1 MKRSPRIQKNC
12 IVNRLLL
19 VKRENTVSIMHADR
33 VQLTQHQIVKRWMGP
48 DGPVILTKDYTASVL
63 RKKERF
69 LTQTFGTKK
78 KLHELKR
85 HYRT

>member
-1 MKRSPRIQKNC
+1 MKRSPRIQKNG

-33 VQLTQHQIVKRWMGP
+33 VQLTQHQIGERWMGP

-63 RKKERF
+63 W
-69 LTQTFGTKK
+69 KK
-78 KLHELKR
+78 KLFLNTDLWNKKDNVN
-85 HYRT
+85 

>member
-1 MKRSPRIQKNC
+1 MVPTQAAVKRSPRIQTNC

-33 VQLTQHQIVKRWMGP
+33 VQLTQHQIVERWMGP

-63 RKKERF
+63 RKKEPF
-69 LTQTFGTKK
+69 FNIDLQNKK
-78 KLHELKR
+78 KMM
-85 HYRT
+85 